1 MDPWQA
7 QIKELMHEVDAANAA
22 KDEMTNASKD
32 REKKYKQQEAE
43 ILQLQEDLAASERAR
58 KVMQSERDDL
68 QDELASGGAG
78 K

>member
-1 MDPWQA
+1 
-7 QIKELMHEVDAANAA
+7 MHEVDAANAA

-58 KVMQSERDDL
+58 KALQSERDDL

>member
-1 MDPWQA
+1 
-7 QIKELMHEVDAANAA
+7 MHEVDAANAA

-32 REKKYKQQEAE
+32 IEKKYKQQEAE

-58 KVMQSERDDL
+58 KALQSERDDL